1 MAQGHGGECRET
13 KDGREYVI
21 PQGEGE
27 QAGEKKGQWEERD
40 GRKERDEQD
49 GGVQFLEGLRRVT
62 TGIPGSTSVT
72 MAGTTTRCTTIAP
85 QFTVLARKNGIVC
98 FTITI
103 QASPL
108 LETFIYLVE
117 SRFSVFDL

>member
-1 MAQGHGGECRET
+1 M
-13 KDGREYVI
+13 I

-27 QAGEKKGQWEERD
+27 QAGEKKGQWEKRD

-49 GGVQFLEGLRRVT
+49 GGVEFLEGFRRVT